1 MTRESVVT
9 AAPLAATSN
18 RRPDIQGLRAVAVG
32 LVMVYHAG
40 IPLPGGFIGVDVFF
54 VVSGFVI
61 TALLMREYER
71 AGGISFVRFYT
82 RRVRRLLPALAVMTS
97 VTVVAAW
104 AILPLRS
111 QSVTAATGIAAS
123 FFLANVEIMRST
135 GGYFDPTADE
145 NALLHTWSLAVE
157 EQFYLVF
164 PALLLLGWRFTT
176 KRRSGHS
183 PVGVVAT
190 VLGLSFAASWALSS
204 GRTLPGLTNPEELAF
219 YAAPTRAWQFASGSL
234 LALGWARVAAMRAG
248 LPAPVPAAVTWVGAG
263 LVALGALR
271 VDGSHYPGLAALIPT
286 VGTVMLLVA
295 ADADPSPLGSLLR
308 SKRAVFV
315 GDLSYSLYLWH
326 WPVLLLGNALIPEP
340 RVLTSVL
347 LVGGSV
353 VPAYLSYRW
362 VEEPI
367 RKADWLTGRRLL
379 ELVGVCLLVPASL
392 STLLWWGS
400 SNAWWNPG
408 LKAWESARTERPASR
423 AAGCHTQAAT
433 EAAPSLEDCMF
444 GTGDRGTI
452 LVVGDSH
459 AASLG
464 DSVIAAAQGT
474 GYRVA
479 IHTTNGCPFLTD
491 ASAWDIWDGAQATD
505 VCKLGLQREWE
516 LVDSLK
522 PALVV
527 IVNSSSIYVRESSTY
542 SNEALAAA
550 RWGEAVEATLATLAE
565 RGTPTLLV
573 HEVPEHPKSLAACTR
588 SWGTDPSCVNSP
600 LNYAESRRAK
610 SVQAERSAIRASP
623 GAFSWD
629 PANVLCKD
637 ALCYREGAGSPLYLD
652 RGHLNP
658 SAARLLSESLR
669 EALVAGIRAG
679 QP

>member
-1 MTRESVVT
+1 MTGESVVT
-9 AAPLAATSN
+9 PALVAATSN
-18 RRPDIQGLRAVAVG
+18 RRPDIQGLRAMAVG

-40 IPLPGGFIGVDVFF
+40 LPLPGGFIGVDVFF

-71 AGGISFVRFYT
+71 EGGISFARFYT

-104 AILPLRS
+104 AVLPLRS
-111 QSVTAATGIAAS
+111 QGVTASTGIGAS

-164 PALLLLGWRFTT
+164 PALLLLGWRLTA
-176 KRRSGHS
+176 KRRRTPS

-190 VLGLSFAASWALSS
+190 VLGLSFAASWALSA
-204 GRTLPGLTNPEELAF
+204 GVTLPGLTNPEELAF
-219 YAAPTRAWQFASGSL
+219 YSAPTRAWQFASGSL
-234 LALGWARVAAMRAG
+234 LALGWARVTSLRAG
-248 LPAPVPAAVTWVGAG
+248 LPPAVPAAVTWAGAG

-271 VDGSHYPGLAALIPT
+271 LDGSHYPGLAALIPT
-286 VGTVMLLVA
+286 VGTVMLLAA
-295 ADADPSPLGSLLR
+295 ADADPSPLGNLLR
-308 SKRAVFV
+308 SKPAVFV

-340 RVLTSVL
+340 RVLTSAL

-379 ELVGVCLLVPASL
+379 TMVAACLFVPASL
-392 STLLWWGS
+392 STLLWVGS
-400 SNAWWNPG
+400 SSAWWNPD

-423 AAGCHTQAAT
+423 AAGCHTQSAT
-433 EAAPSLEDCMF
+433 EAPPPLEDCLF

-491 ASAWDIWDGAQATD
+491 VSAWDIWDGTQASD
-505 VCKLGLQREWE
+505 VCKRGLQREWE

-522 PALVV
+522 PALVL
-527 IVNSSSIYVRESSTY
+527 IANSSSIYVRESSMY
-542 SNEALAAA
+542 PM
-550 RWGEAVEATLATLAE
+550 TLWQPHA
-565 RGTPTLLV
+565 G
-573 HEVPEHPKSLAACTR
+573 
-588 SWGTDPSCVNSP
+588 
-600 LNYAESRRAK
+600 AK
-610 SVQAERSAIRASP
+610 P
-623 GAFSWD
+623 
-629 PANVLCKD
+629 
-637 ALCYREGAGSPLYLD
+637 
-652 RGHLNP
+652 
-658 SAARLLSESLR
+658 
-669 EALVAGIRAG
+669 
-679 QP
+679 